1 MIKILGEGKGKEILK
16 SLSEKLDEIV
26 KKEIGNVNTNVILVS
41 KDQIKEMNRE
51 FRGEDFPTD
60 WLTFPLFEEV
70 YGEIYICPEVVEENA
85 KEYNNTFEKEL
96 IEVVIHGILHLAG
109 YDHEFEDK
117 NAKEMFEKQHIYVE
131 EVWNEWRSSL
141 SGGTGQEGT

>member
-1 MIKILGEGKGKEILK
+1 MVKILGEGKGKEILK

-51 FRGEDFPTD
+51 FRGENFPTD
-60 WLTFPLFEEV
+60 VLTFPLLEEV

-141 SGGTGQEGT
+141 SGGIGQERT

>member
-60 WLTFPLFEEV
+60 VLTFPLFEEGHYV
-70 YGEIYICPEVVEENA
+70 IGFCHELFNYVPSWPVPPER
-85 KEYNNTFEKEL
+85 L
-96 IEVVIHGILHLAG
+96 DLHSF
-109 YDHEFEDK
+109 HT
-117 NAKEMFEKQHIYVE
+117 
-131 EVWNEWRSSL
+131 SS
-141 SGGTGQEGT
+141 T